1 MKRLRAEAE
10 RLLPPMLV
18 LAGALMLIASEF
30 ADTFEYRA
38 GDAVLEVSHGGGRHD
53 YALLLLGVFAI
64 VALLAALATG
74 SKPAAVAVAAA
85 GAVAL
90 LLFLLIDLPDAGATG
105 VFAGF
110 VQGKAHPQAGF
121 WLEPIGAVFLLIGG
135 AALAVMRQPATMR
148 GRAEHE
154 STCPQGPQAP

>member
-1 MKRLRAEAE
+1 VKGLRGEAE
-10 RLLPPMLV
+10 RLLPPMLCLV
-18 LAGALMLIASEF
+18 GAAMLIASEF

-38 GDAVLEVSHGGGRHD
+38 GGAVLEVSHGGGRHD

-64 VALLAALATG
+64 VALVAALATG
-74 SKPAAVAVAAA
+74 SRPVAVAVAVA

-110 VQGKAHPQAGF
+110 VQGKAHAQAGF
-121 WLEPIGAVFLLIGG
+121 WLEPIGAIALLIGG
-135 AALAVMRQPATMR
+135 TALALSRQPATMR
-148 GRAEHE
+148 GRAEHQP
-154 STCPQGPQAP
+154 TG

>member
-10 RLLPPMLV
+10 RLLPPMLGLV
-18 LAGALMLIASEF
+18 GALMLIASEF

-38 GDAVLEVSHGGGRHD
+38 GNAVLEVSRAGDRHD

-64 VALLAALATG
+64 VALLAALATR

-90 LLFLLIDLPDAGATG
+90 LLFLLIDLPDAGAVGT
-105 VFAGF
+105 FAGF

-121 WLEPIGAVFLLIGG
+121 WLELIGAVFLLIGG
-135 AALAVMRQPATMR
+135 TTLAVMRRPATMR
-148 GRAEHE
+148 RRAEYQ
-154 STCPQGPQAP
+154 STSP